1 MRNAILVLLL
11 ALLVVAL
18 GLALTHSTLLFG
30 SRGGQDGAGGP
41 GETTMKLT
49 TADFPAGGGIPRSFT
64 ADGADVSPALV
75 FQDVPAGTQAL
86 ALIMDDP
93 DAPVGLW
100 VHWVL
105 YDLPGSEGGLAQNQP
120 RSATLD
126 SGARQGKNSWSR
138 MGWNGPDPPPGKPH
152 RYFFKLYA
160 LSGPLGLEPGAT
172 AQKVEAAMKGKV
184 LAEASLMG
192 TYGR

>member
-1 MRNAILVLLL
+1 MELGRPAIFLFAGAL
-11 ALLVVAL
+11 AL
-18 GLALTHSTLLFG
+18 SCG
-30 SRGGQDGAGGP
+30 SIPARGQAASRETAMKITTSDFTAGGP
-41 GETTMKLT
+41 
-49 TADFPAGGGIPRSFT
+49 IPRAFT
-64 ADGADVSPALV
+64 ADGADGSPALS
-75 FQDVPAGTQAL
+75 FQDAPAGTRAF

-100 VHWVL
+100 VHWVV
-105 YDLPGSEGGLAQNQP
+105 YDLPGASTGLAPNQP
-120 RSATLD
+120 RSATLPG
-126 SGARQGKNSWSR
+126 GARQGRNSWSR
-138 MGWNGPDPPPGKPH
+138 MGWNGPDPPRGKAH

-172 AQKVEAAMKGKV
+172 APNVEAAMKGKV

>member
-1 MRNAILVLLL
+1 MNPVRLLLL
-11 ALLVVAL
+11 AGLLGAVPAPAAPL
-18 GLALTHSTLLFG
+18 QGRAGAPESAMKITSPDLTP
-30 SRGGQDGAGGP
+30 GA
-41 GETTMKLT
+41 
-49 TADFPAGGGIPRSFT
+49 AIPRAFT
-64 ADGADVSPALV
+64 ADGGDISPALAWR
-75 FQDVPAGTQAL
+75 DAPPGTRAF

-100 VHWVL
+100 VHWVV
-105 YDLPGSEGGLAQNQP
+105 YDLPGSLAGLPQNQP

-126 SGARQGKNSWSR
+126 NGARQGRNSWSR
-138 MGWNGPDPPPGKPH
+138 LGWNGPSPPPGKPH

-160 LSGPLGLEPGAT
+160 LDGPLGLDAGAT

>member
-1 MRNAILVLLL
+1 MDLGRL
-11 ALLVVAL
+11 AAFVFAG
-18 GLALTHSTLLFG
+18 GLTLACG
-30 SRGGQDGAGGP
+30 WAPARGPVPAQETAMKITTPDFAAGGP
-41 GETTMKLT
+41 
-49 TADFPAGGGIPRSFT
+49 IPRAFT
-64 ADGADVSPALV
+64 ADGADGSPTLA
-75 FQDVPAGTQAL
+75 FEDAPAGTRAF

-100 VHWVL
+100 VHWVV
-105 YDLPGSEGGLAQNQP
+105 YDLPGASHGLAPNQP
-120 RSATLD
+120 RSADLAG
-126 SGARQGKNSWSR
+126 GARQGRNSWSR
-138 MGWNGPDPPPGKPH
+138 LGWNGPDPPPGKVH

-160 LSGPLGLEPGAT
+160 LNAPLGLEAGAS